1 MEPWML
7 AVVAAVVIGL
17 IFVMRKAGAGL
28 SAQREAQVR
37 AAWQQDQRKMVETP
51 LYHRILEPAMAL
63 NRDHLQD
70 YAAAQ
75 QIYGEGVGRGVG
87 RQDAAQVT
95 KGLKGMRAHLA
106 AAISKGREV
115 VAALS
120 GEDSWQPV
128 DGSTPPD
135 TSYRPPRPPPSGTR
149 NARWE
154 LQSEIVALAAAI
166 GELGPHYA
174 AFWNSFLEADEAA
187 QRASA
192 IEPARKCVEALEL
205 GLERLSVIEDRL
217 RT

>member
-7 AVVAAVVIGL
+7 AVVAVVVIGL
-17 IFVMRKAGAGL
+17 IFAMRKAGAGL

-37 AAWQQDQRKMVETP
+37 AAWQQDQRKLVETP

-70 YAAAQ
+70 YAEAQ
-75 QIYGEGVGRGVG
+75 RIYGEGAGQ
-87 RQDAAQVT
+87 QDAAQVT
-95 KGLKGMRAHLA
+95 EGLKGMRSHLA

-115 VAALS
+115 VAVLS
-120 GEDSWQPV
+120 GEQGWQPA
-128 DGSTPPD
+128 DGSTPPG
-135 TSYRPPRPPPSGTR
+135 TSYRPPRPPPGGAR

-154 LQSEIVALAAAI
+154 LQEEQKALGAAV

-174 AFWNSFLEADEAA
+174 AFWNSFLEADEAS
-187 QRASA
+187 QRENA
-192 IEPARKCVEALEL
+192 IAPARKCVEVLEL
-205 GLERLSVIEDRL
+205 GLERLSVMEDRL

>member
-7 AVVAAVVIGL
+7 AVVAVVVIGL

-70 YAAAQ
+70 YAEAQ
-75 QIYGEGVGRGVG
+75 RIFGEGAQ

-95 KGLKGMRAHLA
+95 EGLKGMRSHLA

-115 VAALS
+115 VALLS
-120 GEDSWQPV
+120 GEESWQPV

-135 TSYRPPRPPPSGTR
+135 TSYRPPRPPPSGSRT
-149 NARWE
+149 ARWE
-154 LQSEIVALAAAI
+154 LQREREALGAAVGA
-166 GELGPHYA
+166 LGPHYA
-174 AFWNSFLEADEAA
+174 AFWNSFLETDEAS
-187 QRASA
+187 QRENA
-192 IEPARKCVEALEL
+192 IEPARKFVEVLEV
-205 GLERLSVIEDRL
+205 GLERLSVTEDRL
-217 RT
+217 KT